1 MDYSITRK
9 DKQTLIELCELS
21 LRVQWER
28 LGVLEDEFP
37 ESQEVIKTI
46 KRMGKELMAKELIV
60 DKLRTLQ
67 TQENNN
73 DI

>member
-9 DKQTLIELCELS
+9 DKRILIELCELS

-28 LGVLEDEFP
+28 LEVLEDEFP

-46 KRMGKELMAKELIV
+46 KRLGKELMAKELIV

-67 TQENNN
+67 TQESNN

>member
-9 DKQTLIELCELS
+9 DKRILIELCELS

-28 LGVLEDEFP
+28 LEVLEDEFP

-67 TQENNN
+67 TQESNN

>member
-1 MDYSITRK
+1 MDYSITKK
-9 DKQTLIELCELS
+9 DKRILVELCELS
-21 LRVQWER
+21 LRIQWER
-28 LGVLEDEFP
+28 LETLEDEFP

-46 KRMGKELMAKELIV
+46 KKMGKELMAKELIV

>member
-9 DKQTLIELCELS
+9 DKRILIELCELS

-28 LGVLEDEFP
+28 LEVLEDEFP

-46 KRMGKELMAKELIV
+46 KRLGKELMAKELIV

>member
-1 MDYSITRK
+1 MDYSITKR
-9 DKQTLIELCELS
+9 DKRILVELCELS

-28 LGVLEDEFP
+28 LETLEDEFP

-46 KRMGKELMAKELIV
+46 KKMGKELMAKELIV

>member
-9 DKQTLIELCELS
+9 DKRILIELCELS

-28 LGVLEDEFP
+28 LEVLEDEFP